1 MIMLKDDIDVSRV
14 YTPMNSQ
21 ATKDEESI
29 LALFPD
35 RSETEFYSY
44 QTVNQPRY
52 ATVYVRAVDGN
63 VVSQSN
69 LYKLKTIVDIV
80 NFTIDEVPFEQIC
93 ARRSGACVIDGSV
106 FLTRYFSACVAGNNV
121 TYPYFTDK
129 NGIPTDIEPLLG
141 EVNVSDKTLQGSSYL
156 KLQFYLRSESSYS
169 IEKVQAWQDKFI
181 ENMKNFRSSNLK
193 VAYAHTDSLGNELN
207 ANIGGDI
214 ALFSATFT
222 LMITYACIAT
232 FAASNDCVANR
243 MMLGFAGVTAAVLG
257 IVASFGLVS
266 ASGMSF
272 VSIVGNSPFLILG
285 IGVDDMFIL
294 LSGLVTAGFSDS
306 SEQRFGTMMRHSG
319 VAITITSLTNIIAF
333 GCGASSTFK
342 SVRNFC
348 VYTGVAVIFCYINQ
362 ASFFSAWIA
371 LNEKRIEQR
380 KHVVLCCKSTKSKTQ
395 SKQERASKMT
405 IFCCAGQKPSE
416 EKDIDSFLERFPKWV
431 LPKIVKPLAMKIIIL
446 FAFAAY
452 LGVAIWGV
460 INLKQGLAIS
470 NLVSKESY
478 FFKFNKWE
486 VDYFSE
492 HIPIMFVVDNKVTY
506 SSAKV
511 QNEIQNLLNAAS
523 SNEFMTNTTISWLDA
538 YTSSIFYNDTNE
550 ASFIVGI
557 YSFLLDPINS
567 RFEHDIKIS
576 EDNQTIVASRFY
588 VFTITIADS
597 QDSGKMMTDMRK
609 IANDEKK
616 LSVIVFAP
624 SFIFYEQYVE
634 ILPQTVQTLGMSLGA
649 VFLVTLFFMP
659 HPLLLFYIL
668 ITMVMIITGIIG
680 FMHHWGLTLSSITMI
695 HLIMSVGFSID
706 YTAHICHAFMVADG
720 QTREER
726 AQLALK
732 TAGAPIFNGAISSLI
747 GIIMLSIAK
756 SYIFQSFFQVMFLVI
771 AFGLFHSVLFL
782 PVILSFIGP
791 NKSKSK
797 TQNIGRVSLHELPMT
812 HPNSISKENS
822 TRYSIANVEPWR
834 DLPPPSPVQNR
845 DELYNIDK
853 TSSDHSVASN
863 VSKRDIPM
871 RMRQTTPVT
880 VIYTGKEGDTRLLYL

>member
-1 MIMLKDDIDVSRV
+1 MDKKEETGNCVCHEKVENAIGEAFHRYGRLIFRHPVKIIVMILILNGALGAGMIKLKEDIDVSRV

-21 ATKDEESI
+21 ATKDEEFI
-29 LALFPD
+29 IALFPD
-35 RSETEFYSY
+35 QSGTEFYSY

-69 LYKLKTIVDIV
+69 FYKLKTIVDIV
-80 NFTIDEVPFEQIC
+80 NGTVGEVPFDQTC
-93 ARRSGACVIDGSV
+93 ARRSGACVIDGAV
-106 FLTRYFSACVAGNNV
+106 LLTSHFSAFAAANNV
-121 TYPYFTDK
+121 SYPYFNDE
-129 NGIPTDIEPLLG
+129 NGIPTDIAPLLG
-141 EVNVSDKTLQGSSYL
+141 EANVRDKILQEAKYL
-156 KLQFYLRSESSYS
+156 KLQFYLRSESSYD
-169 IEKVQAWQDKFI
+169 IEKIQAWQDKFI
-181 ENMKNFRSSNLK
+181 ENMENFRSSDLEI
-193 VAYAHTDSLGNELN
+193 AYAHTDSLGNELN

-222 LMITYACIAT
+222 LMITYACVAT

-243 MMLGFAGVTAAVLG
+243 MMLGFAGVIAAGLG

-333 GCGASSTFK
+333 GCGASSSFK

-380 KHVVLCCKSTKSKTQ
+380 KHVVLCCNSAMSKTQ
-395 SKQERASKMT
+395 YKQKRASKMT

-460 INLKQGLAIS
+460 INLKQGLVIS
-470 NLVSKESY
+470 DLVSKESY
-478 FFKFNKWE
+478 FYKFNKWE
-486 VDYFSE
+486 EDYFSE

-506 SSAKV
+506 SSAEV

-523 SNEFMTNTTISWLDA
+523 SSEFMTNTTISWLDA

-557 YSFLLDPINS
+557 NSFLADPIYS

-576 EDNQTIVASRFY
+576 KDNQTIVASRFY

-616 LSVIVFAP
+616 LSVTAFSP
-624 SFIFYEQYVE
+624 SFIFYEQYVQ
-634 ILPQTVQTLGMSLGA
+634 ILPQTLQTLGMSLGA

-668 ITMVMIITGIIG
+668 VTIVMIITGIVG

-695 HLIMSVGFSID
+695 HLIMSVG
-706 YTAHICHAFMVADG
+706 
-720 QTREER
+720 
-726 AQLALK
+726 
-732 TAGAPIFNGAISSLI
+732 IF
-747 GIIMLSIAK
+747 
-756 SYIFQSFFQVMFLVI
+756 Y
-771 AFGLFHSVLFL
+771 
-782 PVILSFIGP
+782 
-791 NKSKSK
+791 
-797 TQNIGRVSLHELPMT
+797 
-812 HPNSISKENS
+812 
-822 TRYSIANVEPWR
+822 
-834 DLPPPSPVQNR
+834 
-845 DELYNIDK
+845 
-853 TSSDHSVASN
+853 
-863 VSKRDIPM
+863 
-871 RMRQTTPVT
+871 
-880 VIYTGKEGDTRLLYL
+880 